1 MLPSDFNSLEIR
13 SWGFITLETVLLFD
27 RKVMNIQERIKKYGV
42 GFAHLC

>member
-1 MLPSDFNSLEIR
+1 MLLSDFHSLEIR

-27 RKVMNIQERIKKYGV
+27 RKAMDIQERIKKCGV